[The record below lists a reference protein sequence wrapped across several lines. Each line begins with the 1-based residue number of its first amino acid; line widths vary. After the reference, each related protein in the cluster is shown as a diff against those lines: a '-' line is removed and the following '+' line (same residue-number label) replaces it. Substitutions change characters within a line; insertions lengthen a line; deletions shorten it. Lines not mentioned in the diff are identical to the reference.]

1 MLADFV
7 RWHSPRDWDS
17 ARGLSCRMR
26 TEGNIWAGLWEQVRP
41 ALRTLQSSIEIS
53 QARSV
58 PARRQ
63 RRLFDDTK
71 EAEKVM
77 TFLTGL
83 SPGDLASILHPV
95 LLQAGHLRLLE
106 ASHDCEAEDQDQSH
120 RDLVQSIVKLAR
132 LQCLPEVVLIADSC
146 IEQ

>member
-1 MLADFV
+1 MK
-7 RWHSPRDWDS
+7 
-17 ARGLSCRMR
+17 
-26 TEGNIWAGLWEQVRP
+26 TEGNIWAGLWE
-41 ALRTLQSSIEIS
+41 

-83 SPGDLASILHPV
+83 SPGDLASLLHPV

-106 ASHDCEAEDQDQSH
+106 ASHDCEAEDQDQTH
-120 RDLVQSIVKLAR
+120 QELVRSIVKMAR
-132 LQCLPEVVLIADSC
+132 LQCLPEVLTSHQLIVTNLCS
-146 IEQ
+146 IEY

>member
-1 MLADFV
+1 MK
-7 RWHSPRDWDS
+7 
-17 ARGLSCRMR
+17 
-26 TEGNIWAGLWEQVRP
+26 TEGNIWAGLWEQVRIS
-41 ALRTLQSSIEIS
+41 AQSAMFSIKFL

-71 EAEKVM
+71 ESEKVM

-106 ASHDCEAEDQDQSH
+106 ASHDCEADDQDQSH
-120 RDLVQSIVKLAR
+120 QELVQSIVKLAR
-132 LQCLPEVVLIADSC
+132 LQCLPEVVLI
-146 IEQ
+146 I

>member
-1 MLADFV
+1 MK
-7 RWHSPRDWDS
+7 
-17 ARGLSCRMR
+17 
-26 TEGNIWAGLWEQVRP
+26 TEGNIWAGLWEQVRIT
-41 ALRTLQSSIEIS
+41 AQSAMFSIKFL

-71 EAEKVM
+71 ESEKVM

-132 LQCLPEVVLIADSC
+132 LQCLPEVVVIADIC
-146 IEQ
+146 IEIYLMIMDYF